1 MPSAFKSV
9 RVIAK
14 KQRELRQPGSP
25 LVPLAKTEHQIERE
39 IAQTVASWIDER
51 RGGAQEF
58 VRFNS
63 APAPLRS
70 KLKLNLLLG

>member
-14 KQRELRQPGSP
+14 KQRELLHPGSR

-51 RGGAQEF
+51 REGAKEFIRSNSGG
-58 VRFNS
+58 
-63 APAPLRS
+63 LRR
-70 KLKLNLLLG
+70 LGAS